1 MDTYYAPYKRVT
13 RYWTGLALLLRCII
27 FMIFALNNRDNDS
40 VNLLIVSLI
49 SAGLATLAWVHSG
62 VYEKKLNDLL
72 EGAFIL
78 NLCVFAAATYHVK
91 QTQSGERQDNVAN
104 ASVGIAFSIFVCI
117 LLYHMYISLRKLRM
131 WKTIFHPKA
140 KQYLI
145 TLGLYNNKRSNEKQ
159 DGEYDDEH
167 ESFFGQAPTTS
178 SIELRE
184 SLLEK

>member
-1 MDTYYAPYKRVT
+1 M
-13 RYWTGLALLLRCII
+13 
-27 FMIFALNNRDNDS
+27 
-40 VNLLIVSLI
+40 
-49 SAGLATLAWVHSG
+49 
-62 VYEKKLNDLL
+62 
-72 EGAFIL
+72 
-78 NLCVFAAATYHVK
+78 HVK

-117 LLYHMYISLRKLRM
+117 LLYHMYISLRKLRKLRM

-145 TLGLYNNKRSNEKQ
+145 TLGLYNNKRSNEKH
-159 DGEYDDEH
+159 DGEHDDEH

-178 SIELRE
+178 NIELRE